1 MDEMLQQCTE
11 MMSRMGEMMG
21 SMGGNMMGGMMRGNA
36 MGGGMMA
43 SGMGLA
49 SPWYWLGWV
58 LVVAGLVG
66 TVAALIWVIRMLS
79 TRAPQAETPLA
90 ILQRRFAGGE
100 ITVREFE
107 ANKDRLSKA

>member
-1 MDEMLQQCTE
+1 MNEMLKQCTE
-11 MMSRMGEMMG
+11 LMSQMGGMMS
-21 SMGGNMMGGMMRGNA
+21 SMGGNMMGGNA

-58 LVVAGLVG
+58 LVIGALFG
-66 TVAALIWVIRMLS
+66 TVAALIWAIRSLGR
-79 TRAPQAETPLA
+79 TAPQLETPLA

-100 ITVREFE
+100 ITREQF
-107 ANKDRLSKA
+107 AAMKKQLS